1 MNLLNQ
7 SVGWL
12 ARNIPGSTEIFRQYQ
27 LDFCCG
33 GNQILRDVLEQ
44 KQLDADPIIAR
55 LESLQS
61 QGTDERDWSLAPRTA
76 LIHHILTRFH
86 DRHRQQLPEVIMMA
100 RKVEQVHRDHGDCP
114 HGLAAHLEFMAHEL
128 EAHMRKEEMIL
139 FPMLQTHATV
149 RQVQAPI
156 SVMRHEHDQ
165 HGEALHHLA
174 DLTNDYKPPRGAC
187 NTWRALYNNLEQ
199 LSDDLMQ
206 HIHLENNILFADAGD
221 S

>member
-76 LIHHILTRFH
+76 LITYINPAVAVILGI
-86 DRHRQQLPEVIMMA
+86 VILG
-100 RKVEQVHRDHGDCP
+100 EP
-114 HGLAAHLEFMAHEL
+114 LTLGLA
-128 EAHMRKEEMIL
+128 IG
-139 FPMLQTHATV
+139 FPLVLLGSWLATRRGPVMESEPHA
-149 RQVQAPI
+149 
-156 SVMRHEHDQ
+156 
-165 HGEALHHLA
+165 
-174 DLTNDYKPPRGAC
+174 
-187 NTWRALYNNLEQ
+187 
-199 LSDDLMQ
+199 
-206 HIHLENNILFADAGD
+206 
-221 S
+221 